1 MLYYL
6 SLLEDHV
13 SVFRLFQYIT
23 VRTLGA
29 AVTSFCIMLLIAPPL
44 IRFLLRLNVKEV
56 ERDERVDEVD
66 KSNKIG
72 TPTMGGLI
80 ILIAT
85 SVATLLWA
93 LPTSTYVQITLGT
106 FIVMGLIGFIDDYL
120 KIHRR
125 NGLSVS
131 SKFIAQL
138 VWTVL
143 IFAVLWQEA
152 EMQTRLR
159 EFMVPFFKYPLFD
172 LGMIGAFIFMFVV
185 LVGAS
190 NAVNLT
196 DGLDGLAIGCTNSVV
211 GAYILLTY
219 IAGHFNFAQ
228 YLQVP
233 FVAGSGELCVF
244 CGGLLGAGFGFLW
257 FNCHPAKVFMGD
269 TGSLSLGGA
278 IAMVAILI
286 KQELLLIIVGGV
298 FVMEAISV
306 ILQTSYFKF
315 TRKKYGEG
323 RRIFRCAPL
332 HHHFEFLEKARAIE
346 QQRLPQLVETV
357 IVTRFWILSI
367 IFALI
372 GIATL
377 KIR

>member
-44 IRFLLRLNVKEV
+44 IRFLLRMNVKEV
-56 ERDERVDEVD
+56 ERDERVEQVD

-106 FIVMGLIGFIDDYL
+106 FLVMGLIGFIDDYL

-172 LGMIGAFIFMFVV
+172 LGMIGAVIFMFVV

-190 NAVNLT
+190 NAVN
-196 DGLDGLAIGCTNSVV
+196 
-211 GAYILLTY
+211 
-219 IAGHFNFAQ
+219 
-228 YLQVP
+228 
-233 FVAGSGELCVF
+233 
-244 CGGLLGAGFGFLW
+244 
-257 FNCHPAKVFMGD
+257 
-269 TGSLSLGGA
+269 
-278 IAMVAILI
+278 
-286 KQELLLIIVGGV
+286 
-298 FVMEAISV
+298 
-306 ILQTSYFKF
+306 
-315 TRKKYGEG
+315 
-323 RRIFRCAPL
+323 
-332 HHHFEFLEKARAIE
+332 
-346 QQRLPQLVETV
+346 
-357 IVTRFWILSI
+357 
-367 IFALI
+367 
-372 GIATL
+372 
-377 KIR
+377 

>member
-29 AVTSFCIMLLIAPPL
+29 AVTSFCIMLLITPPL

-56 ERDERVDEVD
+56 ERDERVEQVD

-106 FIVMGLIGFIDDYL
+106 FLVMGLIGFIDDYL

-172 LGMIGAFIFMFVV
+172 LGMIGAFIFMFIV

-269 TGSLSLGGA
+269 TGLSL
-278 IAMVAILI
+278 IHI
-286 KQELLLIIVGGV
+286 
-298 FVMEAISV
+298 
-306 ILQTSYFKF
+306 
-315 TRKKYGEG
+315 
-323 RRIFRCAPL
+323 
-332 HHHFEFLEKARAIE
+332 
-346 QQRLPQLVETV
+346 
-357 IVTRFWILSI
+357 
-367 IFALI
+367 
-372 GIATL
+372 
-377 KIR
+377 

>member
-56 ERDERVDEVD
+56 ERDERVEQVD

-106 FIVMGLIGFIDDYL
+106 FLVMGLIGFIDDYL

-159 EFMVPFFKYPLFD
+159 EFMVPF
-172 LGMIGAFIFMFVV
+172 
-185 LVGAS
+185 
-190 NAVNLT
+190 
-196 DGLDGLAIGCTNSVV
+196 
-211 GAYILLTY
+211 
-219 IAGHFNFAQ
+219 
-228 YLQVP
+228 
-233 FVAGSGELCVF
+233 
-244 CGGLLGAGFGFLW
+244 
-257 FNCHPAKVFMGD
+257 
-269 TGSLSLGGA
+269 
-278 IAMVAILI
+278 
-286 KQELLLIIVGGV
+286 
-298 FVMEAISV
+298 
-306 ILQTSYFKF
+306 
-315 TRKKYGEG
+315 
-323 RRIFRCAPL
+323 
-332 HHHFEFLEKARAIE
+332 
-346 QQRLPQLVETV
+346 
-357 IVTRFWILSI
+357 LSI
-367 IFALI
+367 LYS
-372 GIATL
+372 T
-377 KIR
+377 

>member
-6 SLLEDHV
+6 SLLEDHF
-13 SVFRLFQYIT
+13 SVLRLFQYIT

-29 AVTSFCIMLLIAPPL
+29 AVTSFCIMLIIGSPL
-44 IRFLLRLNVKEV
+44 IRFLIRLNVREI
-56 ERDERVDEVD
+56 ERDGRVEEVD

-72 TPTMGGLI
+72 TPTMGGLMI
-80 ILIAT
+80 IIAT
-85 SVATLLWA
+85 SVATLFWA
-93 LPTSTYVQITLGT
+93 LPTSTYIQLTLAT
-106 FIVMGLIGFIDDYL
+106 FLVMGLIGFIDDYL

-125 NGLSVS
+125 NGLSVLA
-131 SKFIAQL
+131 KFLAQL
-138 VWTVL
+138 VWTVI
-143 IFAVLWQEA
+143 IFTVLWQEA

-172 LGMIGAFIFMFVV
+172 LGLIGAFVFMFIV

-219 IAGHFNFAQ
+219 IAGHYNFAQ
-228 YLQVP
+228 YLQVS
-233 FVAGSGELCVF
+233 FVTGSGELCVF
-244 CGGLLGAGFGFLW
+244 CGSLLGAGFGFLW

-298 FVMEAISV
+298 FVIEAISV

-357 IVTRFWILSI
+357 IVTRFWIVSI